1 MQPSHELVT
10 FAQFGTSDLDA
21 ATRAQLERGGVVTEI
36 LKQFQYQP
44 MSIGKQV
51 SIMYAVTNGYMD
63 DIPVDR
69 ASEFEADF
77 HRYME
82 TAHMDVI
89 NAIIEKKQLDD
100 TLTEALVGAITEFKK
115 TVSY

>member
-1 MQPSHELVT
+1 
-10 FAQFGTSDLDA
+10 
-21 ATRAQLERGGVVTEI
+21 
-36 LKQFQYQP
+36 

-63 DIPVDR
+63 DVPADK
-69 ASEFEADF
+69 AADFEADF

-89 NAIIEKKQLDD
+89 NAIIDKKQLDD
-100 TLTEALVGAITEFKK
+100 DLTAALVAAITEFKK